1 MPLPSEIFSRTALLL
16 GNDVLERLQNAR
28 VIVFGVGGVGSWCA
42 ESLVRSGI
50 GEVTL
55 VDSDCVDVSNI
66 NRQAMATVPNIG
78 RPKVE
83 ALKERLLEINPNLR
97 VNALKMVYDRTT
109 APDFHLETYD
119 AIVDAIDSLAEKA
132 DLIRH
137 ACRTKAC
144 FVASMGTAR
153 KMDPTRLQR
162 AEFWKVK
169 GCPLARALR
178 ERFKREKNLP
188 KRKFLC
194 VFSDEVLPNL
204 GEVPTADALENL
216 QENIHVSTG
225 NATSSTTG
233 MHAST
238 TDAPAWHARKV
249 HTNGSLSHITAMAGL
264 MLAGTVLQHLTKTP
278 TE

>member
-1 MPLPSEIFSRTALLL
+1 MPETSQIFSRTSLLL
-16 GNDVLERLQNAR
+16 GNEALQRLQQSR

-50 GEVTL
+50 GHLTI

-66 NRQAMATVPNIG
+66 NRQIMATVPNIG

-83 ALKERLLEINPNLR
+83 ALKERLLYINPHLHI
-97 VNALKMVYDRTT
+97 NALRMVYDRTT
-109 APDFHLETYD
+109 AAEFHLEEYD

-144 FVASMGTAR
+144 FVSSMGTAR

-178 ERFKREKNLP
+178 ERFKREKDMP
-188 KRKFLC
+188 RRKFLC
-194 VFSDEVLPNL
+194 VFSDEVLPNR
-204 GEVPTADALENL
+204 GEVSTSPHSSDA
-216 QENIHVSTG
+216 
-225 NATSSTTG
+225 A
-233 MHAST
+233 A

-264 MLAGTVLQHLTKTP
+264 MLAGTVVQHLADL
-278 TE
+278 

>member
-1 MPLPSEIFSRTALLL
+1 MPETSQLFSRTSLLL
-16 GNDVLERLQNAR
+16 GNEALQRLQQSR

-42 ESLVRSGI
+42 ESLVRSGVGHLTI
-50 GEVTL
+50 

-66 NRQAMATVPNIG
+66 NRQIMATVPNIG

-83 ALKERLLEINPNLR
+83 ALRERLLQINPHLQIEALR
-97 VNALKMVYDRTT
+97 MVYDHTT
-109 APDFHLETYD
+109 APTFHLEDYD

-144 FVASMGTAR
+144 FVSSMGTAR

-178 ERFKREKNLP
+178 ERFKREKDMP
-188 KRKFLC
+188 RRKFLC
-194 VFSDEVLPNL
+194 VFSDEVLPNR
-204 GEVPTADALENL
+204 GELPAEFPSFPD
-216 QENIHVSTG
+216 G
-225 NATSSTTG
+225 NAGTQPADT
-233 MHAST
+233 
-238 TDAPAWHARKV
+238 PAWHARKV

-264 MLAGTVLQHLTKTP
+264 MLAGTVVQHLTDL
-278 TE
+278 